1 MTQKKPSTDEKVDIR
16 SRTWSKA
23 DWSRVQSTLDGVDA
37 LANEMEHKWGV
48 GRLRLLVDDDLR
60 ARFDEQARLWN
71 LSLWEGASPSLDG
84 NRPTAAE
91 AIHHGQAMRRGW
103 VALDKWA
110 TTNSCRPLVP
120 AVWEVGLADGTV
132 AAITRTNAEA
142 AAATR
147 ENRAM
152 RVYTLDE
159 IGRLLSSIPSIA
171 KVKKHFPGAEVTAVR
186 PELPELP
193 PDGDE
198 FPDIFAA

>member
-1 MTQKKPSTDEKVDIR
+1 MTQKKPSTDENVDFR
-16 SRTWSKA
+16 SRTWSMA
-23 DWSRVQSTLDGVDA
+23 DWGRVQSTLDGVDA
-37 LANEMEHKWGV
+37 LANEMERKWGV

-71 LSLWEGASPSLDG
+71 LSLWEGA
-84 NRPTAAE
+84 TAAE

-110 TTNSCRPLVP
+110 ETNSCRPLVP

-132 AAITRTNAEA
+132 AAITRTTAEA

-171 KVKKHFPGAEVTAVR
+171 KVKEFFPGAEVTAVR

>member
-1 MTQKKPSTDEKVDIR
+1 MGYLITGIY
-16 SRTWSKA
+16 
-23 DWSRVQSTLDGVDA
+23 
-37 LANEMEHKWGV
+37 LAVLPH
-48 GRLRLLVDDDLR
+48 
-60 ARFDEQARLWN
+60 
-71 LSLWEGASPSLDG
+71 LS
-84 NRPTAAE
+84 AA
-91 AIHHGQAMRRGW
+91 GG
-103 VALDKWA
+103 
-110 TTNSCRPLVP
+110 
-120 AVWEVGLADGTV
+120 EVGLADGTV
-132 AAITRTNAEA
+132 AAITRTTAEA

-171 KVKKHFPGAEVTAVR
+171 KVKEYFPGAEVTAVR